1 MDDPSRETAPAGD
14 PTVQSADMRSLYARV
29 DALAASGADLFVLG
43 EPGVGKTRFV
53 EAVAARASRGGLFV
67 KLDCVALPPA
77 IVEGELFGDDGGGM
91 TPALRGGLVFLRE
104 VAELPLEL
112 QARLARALA
121 DHVSHGEPDA
131 GADVR
136 VIASSSRDVSAMV
149 REGAFDRGLYAQLAV
164 ASVTIPPLRDRE
176 DDVLPLARAFLAE
189 AAGQGPPPEMTPEVE
204 ARLLAHTWFGNVRE
218 LRAVME
224 RARRAAHGA
233 ELEPEHL
240 LFGDREPPEPMSSR
254 RGLYPWPSPASGA
267 LPSSPGS
274 GYSSTRLVDTSSVP
288 TLPSA
293 TAADRDKPP
302 RD

>member
-1 MDDPSRETAPAGD
+1 
-14 PTVQSADMRSLYARV
+14 MRDLYARV
-29 DALAASGADLFVLG
+29 GALATSGADLLVLG

-53 EAVAARASRGGLFV
+53 EAVAARAGRSGPFL

-77 IVEGELFGDDGGGM
+77 IVASELFDDDVDASRGGM
-91 TPALRGGLVFLRE
+91 TSKLGGGLVFLRE
-104 VAELPLEL
+104 IAELPLDL

-121 DHVSHGEPDA
+121 LGASGGDA
-131 GADVR
+131 AADVR
-136 VIASSSRDVSAMV
+136 VIASSSRDVAALV
-149 REGAFDRGLYAQLAV
+149 QEGAFDRGLYAQLAV

-189 AAGQGPPPEMTPEVE
+189 AAGQAPVPELTPEVE
-204 ARLLAHTWFGNVRE
+204 ARLLSHAWFGNVRE

-224 RARRAAHGA
+224 RARRVAQGK
-233 ELEPEHL
+233 ELGPEHL

-274 GYSSTRLVDTSSVP
+274 GYSSSRLVETSSVP

-293 TAADRDKPP
+293 TAADRDKPSP
-302 RD
+302 E

>member
-53 EAVAARASRGGLFV
+53 EA
-67 KLDCVALPPA
+67 
-77 IVEGELFGDDGGGM
+77 ELFGDDGGGM